1 MLAEGRKTKL
11 YLADRRKIGGNIMAD
26 NTNVTENGTN
36 NTQGSSGNNP
46 ALFTQAD
53 VDGIVSGRVNAEKAK
68 YNDLQTKYDGVVKE
82 LNTYKTQLEGIKR
95 DSALAEAG
103 IQKQYR
109 DYISFEANKLV
120 NDKTTFEEAVN
131 TVIKANSQL
140 LGIKSDEQSGGSKGT
155 EKKTEKETES
165 KDSTETVKIINVKTQ
180 GGSASSQSN
189 ADAVQAYLK
198 SRGLA

>member
-1 MLAEGRKTKL
+1 
-11 YLADRRKIGGNIMAD
+11 MAD
-26 NTNVTENGTN
+26 NTNVTGNETT
-36 NTQGSSGNNP
+36 NTQGTAGDSQ

-68 YNDLQTKYDGVVKE
+68 YTDLQTKYDGVVKE

-103 IQKQYR
+103 IPKQYR

-131 TVIKANSQL
+131 TVIKANGQL
-140 LGIKSDEQSGGSKGT
+140 FGIKSDEQSDNSNDTVAGKGT
-155 EKKTEKETES
+155 ENKTKKKNDSNESHETI
-165 KDSTETVKIINVKTQ
+165 KIINVKTQ

-189 ADAVQAYLK
+189 EEAVQAYLK

>member
-1 MLAEGRKTKL
+1 
-11 YLADRRKIGGNIMAD
+11 MAD
-26 NTNVTENGTN
+26 NTNVTGNEAT

-46 ALFTQAD
+46 VLFTQAD

-68 YNDLQTKYDGVVKE
+68 YTDLQTKYDGVVKA
-82 LNTYKTQLEGIKR
+82 LGAYKAQLEGIKR

-103 IQKQYR
+103 IPKQYR

-131 TVIKANSQL
+131 TVIKANGQL
-140 LGIKSDEQSGGSKGT
+140 FGIKSDEQAGNSNSTGADKGT
-155 EKKTEKETES
+155 EKKTKTKNDSSESHETI
-165 KDSTETVKIINVKTQ
+165 KIINVKTQ

-189 ADAVQAYLK
+189 EEAVQAFLK

>member
-1 MLAEGRKTKL
+1 
-11 YLADRRKIGGNIMAD
+11 MAD
-26 NTNVTENGTN
+26 NTNVTGNGAT
-36 NTQGSSGNNP
+36 NTQGNSGNNP

-68 YNDLQTKYDGVVKE
+68 YTDLQTKYDGVVKE
-82 LNTYKTQLEGIKR
+82 LGAYKAQLEGIKR

-103 IQKQYR
+103 IPKQYR

-120 NDKTTFEEAVN
+120 NDKTSFEEAVN
-131 TVIKANSQL
+131 TVIKANGQL
-140 LGIKSDEQSGGSKGT
+140 FGIKSDEQSGDSKGADASKGT
-155 EKKTEKETES
+155 EKKTEKKTES

>member
-1 MLAEGRKTKL
+1 
-11 YLADRRKIGGNIMAD
+11 MAD
-26 NTNVTENGTN
+26 NTNVTGNEAS
-36 NTQGSSGNNP
+36 NTQGSSGNSQ

-68 YNDLQTKYDGVVKE
+68 YTDLQTKYDGVVKE
-82 LNTYKTQLEGIKR
+82 LSTYKAQLEGIKR

-103 IQKQYR
+103 IPKQYR

-120 NDKTTFEEAVN
+120 NDKTSFEEAVN
-131 TVIKANSQL
+131 TVIKANGQL
-140 LGIKSDEQSGGSKGT
+140 FGIKSDEQSGDSKGAGASKGT
-155 EKKTEKETES
+155 EKKTEKKTES
-165 KDSTETVKIINVKTQ
+165 KDSAETVKIINVKTQ

>member
-1 MLAEGRKTKL
+1 
-11 YLADRRKIGGNIMAD
+11 MAD
-26 NTNVTENGTN
+26 DTKVTGNEATG
-36 NTQGSSGNNP
+36 TQGTSDGNQ

-68 YNDLQTKYDGVVKE
+68 YTELQTKYDDAMKE
-82 LNTYKTQLEGIKR
+82 LGTYKSQLEGIKR

-103 IQKQYR
+103 IPKQYR

-120 NDKTTFEEAVN
+120 NEQTSFEEAVN
-131 TVIKANSQL
+131 TVIKANGQL
-140 LGIKSDEQSGGSKGT
+140 FGIKSDEQSGDSKGADASNGT
-155 EKKTEKETES
+155 EKKTEKKTES

-180 GGSASSQSN
+180 GGSASSQSET
-189 ADAVQAYLK
+189 DAVQAYLK

>member
-1 MLAEGRKTKL
+1 
-11 YLADRRKIGGNIMAD
+11 MAD
-26 NTNVTENGTN
+26 NTNVTGNEAS
-36 NTQGSSGNNP
+36 NTQGSSGSNH

-53 VDGIVSGRVNAEKAK
+53 VDGIVSGRVNAEKVK
-68 YNDLQTKYDGVVKE
+68 YTELQTKYDDAVKE
-82 LNTYKTQLEGIKR
+82 LGTYKAQLEGIKR

-103 IQKQYR
+103 IPKQYR

-120 NDKTTFEEAVN
+120 NDKTSFEEAVN
-131 TVIKANSQL
+131 TVIKANGQL
-140 LGIKSDEQSGGSKGT
+140 FGIKSDEQSDKSSGANSNKGT
-155 EKKTEKETES
+155 EKKTEKKNDSNESHETI
-165 KDSTETVKIINVKTQ
+165 KIINVKTQ